1 MGLFLLG
8 LTNLIFPLGALGVL
22 FSFLFSGRRGVLK
35 HLWQELQERFGLEKE
50 GTLIQG
56 AVWLHCASVGE
67 VLSIK
72 ELIAQ
77 LHDFYGRD
85 ILITTSTQAGKET
98 ALKNPLVKQAVLV
111 PLDFYPSCRRFI
123 RLAKPY
129 RLFVIEREIW
139 PNLLE
144 AAYQA
149 GVPTAILNGRISAK
163 SARAYTLIK
172 PLFKR
177 LLTHLTFAALQTEDD
192 AKRYCS
198 LGLPADRCHICGNV
212 KYDSLNENPA
222 RTAEV
227 DQLLTA
233 LNWQGKPLLV
243 LGSTHPQEETML
255 LRAAPDFIKK
265 GIKIIFAPRHLERR
279 AEIRDTLRQSGLA
292 HAFLS
297 DNDLS
302 KNADVICADVMGLLP
317 SLYARA
323 TLTFVGGS
331 VAPRGAH
338 NLLEPAI
345 LAKTVLFGKHF
356 FNAPLTAQA
365 LLETGGGILVNE
377 YTFKSTVLRL
387 VEDPE
392 QLENMAQKARNTAL
406 SFKGATTKINQV
418 VQNYERKTN

>member
-22 FSFLFSGRRGVLK
+22 FGFLFSGRRGLLK
-35 HLWQELQERFGLEKE
+35 HLGQELKERFGLEKE

-72 ELIAQ
+72 ELITQ
-77 LHDFYGRD
+77 LHDFYQRD

-129 RLFVIEREIW
+129 RLFVVEREIW

-144 AAYQA
+144 AAYQE
-149 GVPTAILNGRISAK
+149 GVPVALLNGRISVK
-163 SARAYTLIK
+163 SARAYTLLK
-172 PLFKR
+172 PLFTR
-177 LLTHLTFAALQTEDD
+177 LLTHLAFAALQTEND
-192 AKRYCS
+192 ARRYRA
-198 LGLPADRCHICGNV
+198 LGLPADKCHVCGNV
-212 KYDSLNENPA
+212 KYDSLNETPSK
-222 RTAEV
+222 TEEV
-227 DQLLTA
+227 DTLLSG
-233 LNWQGKPLLV
+233 LGWHGKPVLV

-255 LRAAPDFIKK
+255 FRSAPELIKK

-279 AEIRDTLRQSGLA
+279 AEIRETLKQSGLA
-292 HAFLS
+292 YAFIS
-297 DNDLS
+297 DANIN
-302 KNADVICADVMGLLP
+302 KEADVLCADVMGLLP
-317 SLYARA
+317 ALYSRA

-345 LAKTVLFGKHF
+345 LAKTVLFGKYF

-365 LLETGGGILVNE
+365 LLEKGGGVLVNE

-387 VEDPE
+387 LEDPD
-392 QLENMAQKARNTAL
+392 QLDNMAQKARITAL

-418 VQNYERKTN
+418 VQNYERKSN

>member
-22 FSFLFSGRRGVLK
+22 FGFLFSGRRGLLK
-35 HLWQELQERFGLEKE
+35 HLGQELRERFGLEKE

-72 ELIAQ
+72 EVITQ
-77 LHDFYGRD
+77 LHDFYQRD

-123 RLAKPY
+123 RLANPY
-129 RLFVIEREIW
+129 RLFVVEREIW

-149 GVPTAILNGRISAK
+149 GVPTALLNGRISKK

-172 PLFKR
+172 PLFTR
-177 LLTHLTFAALQTEDD
+177 LLTHLTFAALQTPED
-192 AKRYCS
+192 AKRYRA
-198 LGLPADRCHICGNV
+198 LGLPDDKCHVCGNV
-212 KYDSLNENPA
+212 KYDSLNESPA
-222 RTAEV
+222 KTEEV
-227 DQLLTA
+227 DTLLTG
-233 LNWQGKPLLV
+233 LGWQGKPLLV

-255 LRAAPDFIKK
+255 LRAAPELIEK

-279 AEIRDTLRQSGLA
+279 EEIRQALRQSTLP
-292 HAFLS
+292 HAFMS
-297 DNDLS
+297 DASITKPIDIL
-302 KNADVICADVMGLLP
+302 CADVMGLLP
-317 SLYARA
+317 ALYARA
-323 TLTFVGGS
+323 TLSFVGGS

-356 FNAPLTAQA
+356 FNTPSTAQA
-365 LLETGGGILVNE
+365 LLENGGGILVNE

-387 VEDPE
+387 MQDPE
-392 QLENMAQKARNTAL
+392 QLDNMSQKARRTAL
-406 SFKGATTKINQV
+406 SFKGAITKINQV
-418 VQNYERKTN
+418 VQNYERKSN